1 MNGLTVSVKGVI
13 LNEGAFMNNLVRYY
27 AEVMEQA
34 QEEFAEKM
42 EDEARKTVHGRGP
55 GKPYWRLNVARNIDL
70 VDAKVTDTSIEATVG
85 VRPDTIESESELVR
99 AMVVEAGAGSAVGN
113 PPIRSKPGE
122 QVWDN
127 NLSGKKTS
135 TAKTA
140 YDLPSAFNQEGNHF
154 VENATKEFE
163 KRFQDIFADAGNN
176 VPSWVYSNVVSTR

>member
-1 MNGLTVSVKGVI
+1 MNGLTISVKGVT

-42 EDEARKTVHGRGP
+42 EDEAQKTVHGLGP
-55 GKPYWRLNVARNIDL
+55 GKPQWRRDVGRNIGL
-70 VDAKVTDTSIEATVG
+70 VEKKVSDTLIEATVG
-85 VRPDTIESESELVR
+85 VPPDALSSESDIAR

-154 VENATKEFE
+154 VDNATKEFE